1 MDFYGILHLRTEL
14 DMSHLFDPD
23 VKGLAGH
30 LFDPNVTSLDVDVSE
45 LLVKALE
52 VEMKWSKTGVRS
64 LETHSNNLVFKGNG
78 SVDV

>member
-1 MDFYGILHLRTEL
+1 M
-14 DMSHLFDPD
+14 PN

-52 VEMKWSKTGVRS
+52 VEQ
-64 LETHSNNLVFKGNG
+64 NG
-78 SVDV
+78 PEES